1 MSIRVLGVDPG
12 LTRCGVG
19 VVDVEPSRK
28 VKLVSIDV
36 FKSETN
42 LDAAS
47 RVGKIGAMLA
57 ELIDSVKPE
66 SIAIER
72 VYADSNVSTVMG
84 TAQISGVVMF
94 LANQRGIPVTLH
106 TPTEVK
112 AAVTGSGR
120 ANKEQVGKMVAS
132 ILGLKEVPKPAD
144 AADSLAIAIC
154 HAWRALA
161 VGSGAA
167 SESITP
173 AQKAWRAAEL
183 AAQSQGKHNGSANR

>member
-19 VVDVEPSRK
+19 VVDVKSSRK
-28 VKLVSIDV
+28 VKLVSVDV
-36 FKSETN
+36 FKSDSN
-42 LDAAS
+42 LDAAT
-47 RVGKIGAMLA
+47 RVGQVGAMLA
-57 ELIDSVKPE
+57 ELIDAVKPQ

-72 VYADSNVSTVMG
+72 VYADTNVSTVMG

-94 LANQRGIPVTLH
+94 LAHSRGIPVTLH

-120 ANKEQVGKMVAS
+120 ASKEQVGKMVAS

-161 VGSGAA
+161 VGAGPI

-183 AAQSQGKHNGSANR
+183 ASQHRGSAAR

>member
-19 VVDVEPSRK
+19 VVDVEASRK
-28 VKLVSIDV
+28 VSLVSVAV
-36 FKSETN
+36 FKSETS
-42 LDAAS
+42 LDAAT

-57 ELIDSVKPE
+57 QLIDEAKPQ

-94 LANQRGIPVTLH
+94 LAHQRGIPVTLH

-132 ILGLKEVPKPAD
+132 ILGLREIPKPAD

-161 VGSGAA
+161 LGAGIA

-173 AQKAWRAAEL
+173 AQKAWRAAEI
-183 AAQSQGKHNGSANR
+183 ASQTQRRS

>member
-1 MSIRVLGVDPG
+1 MSIRVLGIDPG
-12 LTRCGVG
+12 LTRCGAG
-19 VVDVEPSRK
+19 VVDVEASRR
-28 VKLVSIDV
+28 VQLVSVDV
-36 FKSETN
+36 FKSDAG
-42 LDAAS
+42 LDAAT
-47 RVGKIGAMLA
+47 RVGKIGAMIA
-57 ELIDSVKPE
+57 ELIDQTKPE

-72 VYADSNVSTVMG
+72 VYADTNVSTVMG

-94 LANQRGIPVTLH
+94 LAHARGIPVTLH

-120 ANKEQVGKMVAS
+120 ANKEQVGRMVAQ

-161 VGSGAA
+161 VGTGA
-167 SESITP
+167 SRESTTP
-173 AQKAWRAAEL
+173 AQNAWRAAEIASQHRG
-183 AAQSQGKHNGSANR
+183 AAAR

>member
-1 MSIRVLGVDPG
+1 MSIRVLGIDPG

-19 VVDVEPSRK
+19 VVDVEASRR
-28 VKLVSIDV
+28 VKLVSVGV
-36 FKSETN
+36 FKSEPN
-42 LDAAS
+42 LDVAT

-57 ELIDSVKPE
+57 ELIDQTKPE

-84 TAQISGVVMF
+84 TAQISGVVMY
-94 LANQRGIPVTLH
+94 LAHVRGIPVTLH

-120 ANKEQVGKMVAS
+120 ANKEQVGKMVAQ
-132 ILGLKEVPKPAD
+132 ILGLKEIPKPAD

-161 VGSGAA
+161 ISTGAS

-173 AQKAWRAAEL
+173 AQKAWRAAEIASQHRGG
-183 AAQSQGKHNGSANR
+183 AAR

>member
-28 VKLVSIDV
+28 VSLVSVDV
-36 FKSETN
+36 FTS
-42 LDAAS
+42 DAQLEAAT
-47 RVGKIGAMLA
+47 RVGQIGAMLA
-57 ELIDSVKPE
+57 KLIDDAKPN

-94 LANQRGIPVTLH
+94 LAHTRGIPVTLH

-120 ANKEQVGKMVAS
+120 ANKDQVGKMVAS
-132 ILGLKEVPKPAD
+132 ILGLRIVPKPAD

-154 HAWRALA
+154 HAWRALSIGTGA
-161 VGSGAA
+161 VSD
-167 SESITP
+167 SITP
-173 AQKAWRAAEL
+173 AQRAWRAAEI
-183 AAQSQGKHNGSANR
+183 ASQHKGKATH